1 MGRLNQLAV
10 SPAVTHL
17 AAFASALPGG
27 LARPW
32 KTRKSFAVSPAVIA
46 ILTFHP
52 SVKMFAVFP
61 LHVTIPYFA
70 LQSHAQKRVAMA

>member
-32 KTRKSFAVSPAVIA
+32 KRANPSAPFRRAPSF
-46 ILTFHP
+46 LRDTP
-52 SVKMFAVFP
+52 S
-61 LHVTIPYFA
+61 LLS
-70 LQSHAQKRVAMA
+70 LQVGSQLFLARDAAAEVCYA